1 MIMEENMV
9 EVGVLV
15 LRVAVGI
22 VMVAHGIPKI
32 FWKREEFNKKWKK
45 EYGFPLGS
53 VLLTGIVQVVGG
65 LAIIVG
71 IYTELSALILTL
83 NLLVAT
89 YISIWKHGEPFLS
102 TPEGKGW
109 DVNFLLV
116 AVLIALIFLVGGAWS
131 LIG

>member
-1 MIMEENMV
+1 MEENMV

-15 LRVAVGI
+15 LRISVGI
-22 VMVAHGIPKI
+22 VMVAHGLPKI
-32 FWKREEFNKKWKK
+32 FWKREVFNKKWKE

-53 VLLTGIVQVVGG
+53 VLLTGIVQVAGG

-71 IYTELSALILTL
+71 IYTQLSSLVLAL
-83 NLLVAT
+83 NMLVAT
-89 YISIWKHGEPFLS
+89 YVSIRNHGEPFLS

-116 AVLIALIFLVGGAWS
+116 AALIALIFLGGGAWS
-131 LIG
+131 LVG